1 MGRKERLNEVYE
13 YVRKH
18 FPIHTQT
25 DFADRL
31 KYNRTYI
38 SSAMN
43 GNERY
48 LTDKLFTN
56 ICEAFEGVFNLDYLL
71 TGEGEL
77 LMGGYSAPVS
87 QNATVVPVSNDSE
100 LVRELRNRIAD
111 KDCIIAGKDELIESL
126 KREDRTKDALI
137 VQLNARIADLERQ
150 LAINDLEKYPFTGSQ
165 VDRDDRQQHPQL

>member
-71 TGEGEL
+71 TGDGEL
-77 LMGGYSAPVS
+77 LSKGTHETRTPAPTS
-87 QNATVVPVSNDSE
+87 GDSE
-100 LVRELRNRIAD
+100 LVQELRNRIAD

-126 KREDRTKDALI
+126 KREHRTKDALI

-150 LAINDLEKYPFTGSQ
+150 LAINDLAKYPFTHSQ
-165 VDRDDRQQHPQL
+165 ADHDDIQQHPQV